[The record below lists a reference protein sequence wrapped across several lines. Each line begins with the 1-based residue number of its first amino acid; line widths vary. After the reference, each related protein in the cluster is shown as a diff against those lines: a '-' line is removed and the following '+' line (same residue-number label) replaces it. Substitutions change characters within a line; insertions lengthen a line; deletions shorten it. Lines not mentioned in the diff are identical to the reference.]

1 MKRKVFLLIG
11 TMSCV
16 IGCLIGV
23 GQAQELKINS
33 GTFIMLSQPDD
44 IDDNLWKSGKIK
56 AKEMGLNP
64 ICLFSDKSGS
74 ISFGK
79 GMSITLKND
88 KYVFADKDM
97 LINAGENTANVNGIV
112 LNKGEYAI
120 VENGVIRKQ
129 EGVLTNVLGSQK
141 IYSVFIA
148 TNQGAQLLSKVEK
161 VLHDSGYPLVD
172 STTELNKDSQGL
184 IIHYVDAAK
193 TRAQEIAKL
202 LEAEFGMAP
211 EVKKSNLIS
220 DDDIVIWL
228 GK

>member
-1 MKRKVFLLIG
+1 MKRKGFLLIG
-11 TMSCV
+11 TMVCM

-23 GQAQELKINS
+23 GQAQKLKINS

-44 IDDNLWKSGKIK
+44 IDVNLWRSGKIK

-64 ICLFSDKSGS
+64 ICLFRDKSGS

-79 GMSITLKND
+79 GMNITLKND
-88 KYVFADKDM
+88 KYVFTDKDM
-97 LINAGENTANVNGIV
+97 LINAGENTANVNGII

-129 EGVLTNVLGSQK
+129 EGVLTNVLGAQK
-141 IYSVFIA
+141 IISIFIA
-148 TNQGAQLLSKVEK
+148 TNQGAQLLSKVVK
-161 VLHDSGYPLVD
+161 AVHDSGYPLVD
-172 STTELNKDSQGL
+172 TSELNKDSQGI

-193 TRAQEIAKL
+193 TQAQEIAKL